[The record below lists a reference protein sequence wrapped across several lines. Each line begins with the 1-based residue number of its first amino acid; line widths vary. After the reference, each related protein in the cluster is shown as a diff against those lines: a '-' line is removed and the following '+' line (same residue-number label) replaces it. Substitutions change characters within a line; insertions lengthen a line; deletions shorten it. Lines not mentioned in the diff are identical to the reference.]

1 MPYVW
6 RNRPSLQKLCSH
18 RPPSVFF
25 FLVREHEHIVT
36 HIWSWWAHKSRV
48 DPFVPHTLGMRSIVE
63 ELIHK
68 IYNNTKTMATKKK
81 NKKRRKNI
89 DSAEWFRS
97 SQPYD
102 VQQHTNEHYID
113 KTSSQRIY
121 RGIWYGSIEILSMR
135 LIHRRTLMK
144 GMRQDE
150 EKETLSV
157 YFGKYTPCL
166 KRIEFFCCC
175 WLDKGSP
182 RPFG

>member
-1 MPYVW
+1 MFA
-6 RNRPSLQKLCSH
+6 ST
-18 RPPSVFF
+18 SVGFF
-25 FLVREHEHIVT
+25 FLVREHIVT
-36 HIWSWWAHKSRV
+36 HIRRWWAHKSRV

-121 RGIWYGSIEILSMR
+121 RVFDMGRLKSCLCVLYIEEPWWRGWDKMKKRKHSLCILANILLAWS
-135 LIHRRTLMK
+135 
-144 GMRQDE
+144 E
-150 EKETLSV
+150 SS
-157 YFGKYTPCL
+157 
-166 KRIEFFCCC
+166 FFCCC